1 MQFLLLL
8 GGIAFVLIIFAIGP
22 LMAVL
27 HVFLR
32 SDWQPIG
39 GRNFIW
45 ALLVLIPLRLDP
57 VFRAVFPALAAAKFS
72 RRRVV
77 MNVSG

>member
-8 GGIAFVLIIFAIGP
+8 GGIAFVLIVFAIGP

-45 ALLVLIPLRLDP
+45 ALLVLIPLVWILYF
-57 VFRAVFPALAAAKFS
+57 VLYLLLW
-72 RRRVV
+72 RRP
-77 MNVSG
+77 SFDDGE

>member
-8 GGIAFVLIIFAIGP
+8 GGIAFVLIVFAIGP

-45 ALLVLIPLRLDP
+45 ALLVLIPLVWILYF
-57 VFRAVFPALAAAKFS
+57 VLYLLFW
-72 RRRVV
+72 RRP
-77 MNVSG
+77 SFDDDE

>member
-8 GGIAFVLIIFAIGP
+8 GGIAVVLIIFAIGP

-27 HVFLR
+27 HIFLR

-39 GRNFIW
+39 GRNFVW
-45 ALLVLIPLRLDP
+45 ALLVLVPLVWMLYFVLYFLLWRRP
-57 VFRAVFPALAAAKFS
+57 SFPDDE
-72 RRRVV
+72 
-77 MNVSG
+77 

>member
-1 MQFLLLL
+1 VQFLLLL
-8 GGIAFVLIIFAIGP
+8 GGIAFVLIVFAIGP

-39 GRNFIW
+39 GRNFVW
-45 ALLVLIPLRLDP
+45 ALLVLIPLVWILYF
-57 VFRAVFPALAAAKFS
+57 VLYLLLW
-72 RRRVV
+72 RRP
-77 MNVSG
+77 SFDDGE

>member
-1 MQFLLLL
+1 MQFMLLL
-8 GGIAFVLIIFAIGP
+8 GGIAFVLIVFAIGP

-45 ALLVLIPLRLDP
+45 ALLVLIPLVWILYF
-57 VFRAVFPALAAAKFS
+57 VLYLLLW
-72 RRRVV
+72 RRP
-77 MNVSG
+77 SFDDDE

>member
-1 MQFLLLL
+1 VQFLLLL
-8 GGIAFVLIIFAIGP
+8 GGIAFVLIVFAIGP

-45 ALLVLIPLRLDP
+45 ALLVLIPLVWILYF
-57 VFRAVFPALAAAKFS
+57 VLYLLLW
-72 RRRVV
+72 RRP
-77 MNVSG
+77 SFDDGE

>member
-8 GGIAFVLIIFAIGP
+8 GGIALVLILFAIGP

-27 HVFLR
+27 HTFLR

-39 GRNFIW
+39 TRNFIW
-45 ALLVLIPLRLDP
+45 ALLVLIPLVWILYF
-57 VFRAVFPALAAAKFS
+57 VLYLLFW
-72 RRRVV
+72 RRRGP
-77 MNVSG
+77 SLDDDGWA

>member
-8 GGIAFVLIIFAIGP
+8 GGIAFVLIVFAIGP

-45 ALLVLIPLRLDP
+45 ALLVLIPLVWMLYF
-57 VFRAVFPALAAAKFS
+57 VLYFLLW
-72 RRRVV
+72 RRP
-77 MNVSG
+77 SFGDDD

>member
-1 MQFLLLL
+1 VQFLLLL
-8 GGIAFVLIIFAIGP
+8 GGIAFVLIVFAIGP

-45 ALLVLIPLRLDP
+45 AMLVLIPLVWILYF
-57 VFRAVFPALAAAKFS
+57 VLYLLLW
-72 RRRVV
+72 RRP
-77 MNVSG
+77 SFDDGE

>member
-8 GGIAFVLIIFAIGP
+8 GGIAFVLIVFAIGP

-45 ALLVLIPLRLDP
+45 ALLVLIPLVWILYFVLYLLFWRRP
-57 VFRAVFPALAAAKFS
+57 GFS
-72 RRRVV
+72 DDE
-77 MNVSG
+77 

>member
-8 GGIAFVLIIFAIGP
+8 GGIAFVLIVFAIGP

-39 GRNFIW
+39 GRNFVW
-45 ALLVLIPLRLDP
+45 ALLVLIPLVWILYF
-57 VFRAVFPALAAAKFS
+57 VLYLLLW
-72 RRRVV
+72 RRP
-77 MNVSG
+77 SFDDGE

>member
-8 GGIAFVLIIFAIGP
+8 GGIAFVLIVFAIGP

-39 GRNFIW
+39 GRNFVW
-45 ALLVLIPLRLDP
+45 ALLVLIPLVWILYF
-57 VFRAVFPALAAAKFS
+57 VLYLLLW
-72 RRRVV
+72 RRP
-77 MNVSG
+77 SLPDDDGWA

>member
-39 GRNFIW
+39 GRNFVW
-45 ALLVLIPLRLDP
+45 ALLVLIPLVWMLYF
-57 VFRAVFPALAAAKFS
+57 VLYVLLW
-72 RRRVV
+72 RRP
-77 MNVSG
+77 SFDDE

>member
-8 GGIAFVLIIFAIGP
+8 GGIAFVLIVFAIGP

-45 ALLVLIPLRLDP
+45 ALLVLIPLVWILYFVLYFLLWRRP
-57 VFRAVFPALAAAKFS
+57 GFPDDE
-72 RRRVV
+72 
-77 MNVSG
+77 

>member
-1 MQFLLLL
+1 MQFLVLL
-8 GGIAFVLIIFAIGP
+8 GGIAFVLIVFAIGP

-45 ALLVLIPLRLDP
+45 ALLVLIPLVWILYFVLYLLLWRRP
-57 VFRAVFPALAAAKFS
+57 SFPDDD
-72 RRRVV
+72 
-77 MNVSG
+77 